1 MLQKE
6 SISVV
11 HAKDIN
17 LKNAFYVVSE
27 QLYILVLSSS

>member
-27 QLYILVLSSS
+27 QPYILVSSSS